1 MRTVIGSPVEGKDFF
16 DRDSERRRMW
26 RHLETDSLLL
36 LAPRRIGKTSLMR
49 AMCAEGEEHG
59 FRAVGLSFA
68 VCADEMDCVRELA
81 KAVSGARGLDRAAV
95 QDALNGL
102 LPDVISLK
110 LGPLGI
116 ELASGESPSWRDLG
130 EALTRSIGT
139 LSGRWLIAVDE
150 VPVFLLNLLK
160 QGEGLSRV
168 RGFLYWLR
176 NLRQDHHTNV
186 RWILAGSIGLDTV
199 AARHGLGD
207 TLNDL
212 APTPLGAFDTETANR
227 FLQELAGSYDLEL
240 TAPVRAHIVEQLGW
254 PIPYYLQILFSSLYD
269 LTDGGASPNTK
280 LVDQVFDDLLKPAHK
295 GYFDY
300 WRQRLT
306 EELGRPDDGHAIHL
320 LNHCARDPGGTS
332 RATLQQA
339 LCERIADPDERE
351 ERLRYLLDIL
361 ESDGYL
367 VQLDGRW
374 RFQLELLRRYWLLR
388 VAP

>member
-1 MRTVIGSPVEGKDFF
+1 
-16 DRDSERRRMW
+16 
-26 RHLETDSLLL
+26 
-36 LAPRRIGKTSLMR
+36 
-49 AMCAEGEEHG
+49 
-59 FRAVGLSFA
+59 
-68 VCADEMDCVRELA
+68 MDCVRELA
-81 KAVSGARGLDRAAV
+81 KAVAGARGLDLPWLQKR
-95 QDALNGL
+95 LTEL
-102 LPDVISLK
+102 LPGLKSLK

-116 ELASGESPSWRDLG
+116 ELSTNEIADWRDLG
-130 EALTRSIGT
+130 EALTRSIGG

-150 VPVFLLNLLK
+150 VPVFLLSLLK
-160 QGEGLSRV
+160 QEDGLARV

-176 NLRQDHHTNV
+176 NLRQDHHDQV

-207 TLNDL
+207 TVNDL
-212 APTPLGAFDTETANR
+212 VPTSLGAFDPPTADR
-227 FLQELAGSYDLEL
+227 FLQALADSYELDLPLE
-240 TAPVRAHIVEQLGW
+240 VRTHIIDQLGW
-254 PIPYYLQILFSSLYD
+254 PVPYYLQILFSNLYD
-269 LTDGGASPNTK
+269 LVEDGATLGTD
-280 LVDQVFDDLLKPAHK
+280 LVDRVFEELLQPGRK

-320 LNHCARDPGGTS
+320 LNHCACDPRGAS
-332 RATLQQA
+332 RAILEQA
-339 LCERIADPDERE
+339 LAERLSEPDARE

-374 RFQLELLRRYWLLR
+374 RYRLEPLRRYWLRR